1 MTKKEKQEMKE
12 ALSKIDNKFEMM
24 AYIWTY
30 GNKEIKSTII
40 VLQWAIILFFV
51 LKFTPALDIIIRLVE
66 RLLGI

>member
-12 ALSKIDNKFEMM
+12 ALSKIGNKFEMM

-51 LKFTPALDIIIRLVE
+51 LKFTPALDIIIRFVE